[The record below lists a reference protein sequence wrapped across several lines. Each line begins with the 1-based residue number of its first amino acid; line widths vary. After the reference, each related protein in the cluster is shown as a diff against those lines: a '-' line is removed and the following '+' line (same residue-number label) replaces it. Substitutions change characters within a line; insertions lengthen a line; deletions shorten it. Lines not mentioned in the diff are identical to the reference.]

1 MRSEMTEED
10 SWKAMF
16 YESSGEF
23 FEGYLF
29 HDSEDALDAARSF
42 CRQMSPKERT
52 QLLSVN
58 SKRII
63 LGAAASREYVVVL
76 PPEKI
81 KNNIKMNQGGENA

>member
-1 MRSEMTEED
+1 MRSEDEMTEEN

-16 YESSGEF
+16 YESNGEF

-29 HDSEDALDAARSF
+29 HDSEDALEEKVF
-42 CRQMSPKERT
+42 CQQMSPKERT

-63 LGAAASREYVVVL
+63 LGAAI
-76 PPEKI
+76 I
-81 KNNIKMNQGGENA
+81 KRICGCFTTRKNTK